1 MNDLRVPT
9 GLLFSLLGILL
20 LIYAAVRPNVRAPL
34 TNVNLN
40 LWCGLVLVIFGG
52 VLLWLARRTR

>member
-20 LIYAAVRPNVRAPL
+20 LIYAGVRPGARAPL
-34 TNVNLN
+34 TEINLN
-40 LWCGLVLVIFGG
+40 LWCGLVLLVFGG
-52 VLLWLARRTR
+52 VLLWLSRRAR

>member
-20 LIYAAVRPNVRAPL
+20 LIYSLVRPDARAPL
-34 TNVNLN
+34 TETNLN
-40 LWCGLVLVIFGG
+40 LWGGLVLLVFGG
-52 VLLWLARRTR
+52 VLLWLSRRTR

>member
-20 LIYAAVRPNVRAPL
+20 LIYGVVRPDARAPL
-34 TNVNLN
+34 TETNLN
-40 LWCGLVLVIFGG
+40 LWCGLVLLVFGG
-52 VLLWLARRTR
+52 VLLWLSRRTR

>member
-20 LIYAAVRPNVRAPL
+20 LIYAAARPNASAPL
-34 TNVNLN
+34 TDINLN
-40 LWCGLVLVIFGG
+40 LWCGLSLLIFGG
-52 VLLWLARRTR
+52 VLLWLSRRTR

>member
-20 LIYAAVRPNVRAPL
+20 LIYAVVRPEARAPL
-34 TNVNLN
+34 TETNLN
-40 LWCGLVLVIFGG
+40 LWCGLVLLVFGG
-52 VLLWLARRTR
+52 VLLWLSRRTR

>member
-20 LIYAAVRPNVRAPL
+20 LIYAVVRPGERAPL
-34 TNVNLN
+34 TEINLN
-40 LWCGLVLVIFGG
+40 LWCGMVLLVFGG
-52 VLLWLARRTR
+52 VLLWLSRRAR